1 MTRAE
6 IQDVIRATDDAIE
19 AGSIALLVIGSIGIS
34 AAVGMGLGWLAALIG
49 WPL

>member
-6 IQDVIRATDDAIE
+6 LKDAIRATEDAIE
-19 AGSIALLVIGSIGIS
+19 AGSIALLVVGVIGIS
-34 AAVGMGLGWLAALIG
+34 AAIGMGLGWLAALIG